1 MQEAHR
7 HTSRVVSES
16 ARRPQPPAAR
26 SVAERRDQPHPHL
39 TASDVMT
46 TSEVAAL
53 LGVPVSTIHHWAREG
68 TLPSRKLGKRRIF
81 IRQKVEALLLDD
93 AA

>member
-1 MQEAHR
+1 
-7 HTSRVVSES
+7 
-16 ARRPQPPAAR
+16 
-26 SVAERRDQPHPHL
+26 
-39 TASDVMT
+39 
-46 TSEVAAL
+46 
-53 LGVPVSTIHHWAREG
+53 VPVSTIHHWAREG